1 MSDTITS
8 QIDEIEAK
16 RKEKLARIKDI
27 SDQVRKIAEDIEKI
41 RRESGLG
48 TLDDERILQKRI
60 EQIDFR
66 ISTAKNMPLKMER
79 EFAASITEIEKK
91 LKKVK
96 AAKESSKSL
105 KELEIK
111 ISSLKNER
119 DKLKKSLDID
129 QEEIEDLRE
138 AIKVSGR
145 RQVRDAAV
153 EQFTLGDIAAIKHKK
168 GKSEE

>member
-8 QIDEIEAK
+8 QIEEIEAK
-16 RKEKLARIKDI
+16 RKEKLTRIKDT

-41 RRESGLG
+41 RKESGLG

-60 EQIDFR
+60 EQIDFM

-79 EFAASITEIEKK
+79 ELAANISDIEKK

-96 AAKESSKSL
+96 AAKENSKSL
-105 KELEIK
+105 KELENK
-111 ISSLKNER
+111 ISSLKDER

-138 AIKVSGR
+138 AMNVSGR
-145 RQVRDAAV
+145 RQVREATI

>member
-16 RKEKLARIKDI
+16 RKEKLARIKDT

-48 TLDDERILQKRI
+48 TLDDERILLKRI
-60 EQIDFR
+60 EQIDFV

-79 EFAASITEIEKK
+79 EFAANISDIEKK

-105 KELEIK
+105 KELESK
-111 ISSLKNER
+111 ISILKDER

-129 QEEIEDLRE
+129 QEEIEDLKE
-138 AIKVSGR
+138 ALNTSGR
-145 RQVRDAAV
+145 RQVRDAAI

>member
-8 QIDEIEAK
+8 QIEEIEAK

-48 TLDDERILQKRI
+48 TLDDERMLLKRI

-79 EFAASITEIEKK
+79 ELAAGIADIEKK

-105 KELEIK
+105 KELETK
-111 ISSLKNER
+111 ISSLKDER
-119 DKLKKSLDID
+119 DKLKKSLDVD

-138 AIKVSGR
+138 AMKSTGR
-145 RQVRDAAV
+145 RQVREAAI

>member
-8 QIDEIEAK
+8 QIEEIEAK

-27 SDQVRKIAEDIEKI
+27 SDQVRKIAENIEKI

-79 EFAASITEIEKK
+79 EFAANISDIEKK

-105 KELEIK
+105 KELESR
-111 ISSLKNER
+111 ISSLKDER
-119 DKLKKSLDID
+119 DKLKKSLDVD

-138 AIKVSGR
+138 AITVSGR
-145 RQVRDAAV
+145 RHVREATI

-168 GKSEE
+168 DKSEE